1 VCSGVSLSTRHDATL
16 SCRDHP
22 PSLQLCSA
30 NRTHQLY
37 SSHLCTPLD
46 ARRLCVPRGC
56 DKGLEL
62 LAAVRPERFFNRH
75 LPSRT
80 RDFLPHA
87 TTRKRSLCRRTVSV
101 RSSVCLSCCLSHSC
115 IVSKQV
121 RIFFKILSPSQPH
134 YSTLCLKKNAPI
146 FARCG
151 FDKHGLI
158 LIIFG
163 QQHQHTFKND
173 RHI

>member
-1 VCSGVSLSTRHDATL
+1 MQCNTETVRLHSVVNILNCVVRQFHSGITVSYIVPTATVCSGVSLSTRHDATL

-30 NRTHQLY
+30 NRTHTHQLY

-87 TTRKRSLCRRTVSV
+87 TTRVVNAAYAVARCLSV
-101 RSSVCLSCCLSHSC
+101 RLSVCLVVC
-115 IVSKQV
+115 
-121 RIFFKILSPSQPH
+121 
-134 YSTLCLKKNAPI
+134 
-146 FARCG
+146 
-151 FDKHGLI
+151 
-158 LIIFG
+158 
-163 QQHQHTFKND
+163 
-173 RHI
+173 HIRVLYQNK